1 MKAKF
6 AEYLESLSKEGK
18 VVGKSENFVVHLTKA
33 REKLAEFQVS
43 EPAYCFLKWYQAAV
57 AGGAQEIYFEMESD
71 HYVMIIPFPEQVAL
85 GDLCRAF
92 DGEEVDLCRRD
103 RLFLEGLLACT
114 SADFET
120 SICTDE
126 ESHVLSAGGLQKPK
140 WWARLAS
147 YHKVYKENSVRV
159 GVKVKHS
166 KGFRRRIIERIGER
180 TRFGPILCYF
190 VLDPARSPS
199 VLEREVPVFPEAPSG
214 EGWFD
219 EFSRKEVLL
228 EAWTEEGSLCRS
240 RAKKLEKKSKTSRHP
255 DSLVFAP
262 QESADAAVLVSLHL
276 AGQAQMVP
284 VQHGVCLDPI
294 RRDLGYPGLVVA
306 FAADDMRTD
315 LSGLKLI
322 EDEAYQERVEG
333 LRRTVD
339 GVIEQHLL
347 KIQEVEARKKWSLH
361 PIGTLVGA
369 LVGILPALKAVFLF
383 QLVAIGVSA
392 LSGNAVE
399 RFLRRHELEAAR
411 RQRTKAF
418 RAEIFK
424 RLKGEG
430 AGG

>member
-1 MKAKF
+1 MKTKF
-6 AEYLESLSKEGK
+6 AEYLEGLSKEGT
-18 VVGKSENFVVHLTKA
+18 VVGRSQNFVVHLTKA
-33 REKLAEFQVS
+33 REKMAKFQVS

-57 AGGAQEIYFEMESD
+57 AGGAQEIFFEMESD
-71 HYVMIIPFPEQVAL
+71 HYVMIIPFPQQVAL

-120 SICTDE
+120 SICTDA

-147 YHKVYKENSVRV
+147 YHKVYKENTVRV

-166 KGFRRRIIERIGER
+166 KDFRRRIIERIGLR
-180 TRFGPILCYF
+180 TRFGPVLCYF

-199 VLEREVPVFPEAPSG
+199 VWEQEVPVFPEAPSG
-214 EGWFD
+214 KGWFE
-219 EFSRKEVLL
+219 EFSSKAVLL
-228 EAWTEEGSLCRS
+228 EAWSGEGPLCRS
-240 RAKKLEKKSKTSRHP
+240 RVKKLKRREKPRHP
-255 DSLVFAP
+255 DSLIFEP

-276 AGQAQMVP
+276 AGQAQLVP

-294 RRDLGYPGLVVA
+294 RVDLGYQGLVVA

-322 EDEAYQERVEG
+322 EDEAFQERLEG

-339 GVIEQHLL
+339 GVVEKHWP
-347 KIQEVEARKKWSLH
+347 KFQEVEARKQWRLH
-361 PIGTLVGA
+361 PIGSLLGAFVGFW
-369 LVGILPALKAVFLF
+369 PALKALFLF
-383 QLVAIGVSA
+383 QTVAIGVSA
-392 LSGNAVE
+392 LGGNAVE
-399 RFLRRHELEAAR
+399 RFLRRFELEAAR
-411 RQRTKAF
+411 QERTRVF
-418 RAEIFK
+418 RAEIAK